1 MRRSFRRR
9 RAGQRRSLTGCLL
22 WIVGLIIAL
31 VLLSLLFGGFQKGTK
46 ALGTIS
52 PVPSS
57 TVLISTGPIFTG
69 LISTGPISTGLIS
82 TVLMF
87 TGPFPAS
94 AAG

>member
-9 RAGQRRSLTGCLL
+9 RAGQRRRMTGCLL

-31 VLLSLLFGGFQKGTK
+31 VLLSLLFGGFRKGTK

-52 PVPSS
+52 PVPLSA
-57 TVLISTGPIFTG
+57 VL
-69 LISTGPISTGLIS
+69 ISTGLIS
-82 TVLMF
+82 TGL
-87 TGPFPAS
+87 FPAS